1 MLADLS
7 EYAALNK
14 VYATYF
20 EADNALARAAF
31 QVVALPEDAR
41 AEIKCSAIETII
53 EQTNLSFLSRAECR
67 RNFSNREHHTRL
79 KPKEKYKLY
88 MIYTTAAVPLIR
100 LTLPILVPLIL
111 KCRCLCG
118 LLDSRWQVRQAGAAG
133 ATGAAGAAGDMNM
146 QDAAGNERQCRW
158 CCTCGER
165 SEG

>member
-1 MLADLS
+1 MADLS

-79 KPKEKYKLY
+79 KPTEKYKLY
-88 MIYTTAAVPLIR
+88 MIYTPCRRALNPPYSYSEVPL
-100 LTLPILVPLIL
+100 LVRPF
-111 KCRCLCG
+111 G
-118 LLDSRWQVRQAGAAG
+118 QQVAGAAG
-133 ATGAAGAAGDMNM
+133 RSGRCSRRYEYAG
-146 QDAAGNERQCRW
+146 
-158 CCTCGER
+158 CGRE
-165 SEG
+165 